1 MNRLII
7 LEDNL
12 EFSRSLLNYI
22 VERNKKIQLWS
33 IAIDGEEVIE
43 KINSL
48 QKDDILLMDLGLPKI
63 NGIEVIE
70 KLIQN
75 KERMP
80 YIIVMSGNPDLLEK
94 VRNYTSYIYAAIG
107 KPFALKRIAEM
118 IEEIT
123 YLTDQKRYEKMVK
136 EELRKFEMNVT
147 TIGYD
152 YIVDAITLSLQ
163 DDTLLKDMK
172 NKLYKSIA
180 IKNNNINP
188 TNIKWTIEKN
198 IKSMGRYTST
208 KVIKEYF
215 HVEGREKITPKLFV
229 STVVNKLKQEVEK
242 EVETPKERVCFS

>member
-12 EFSRSLLNYI
+12 GFSRSLLNYI
-22 VERNKKIQLWS
+22 VERNKKVQLWS
-33 IAIDGEEVIE
+33 IAIDGEEIIE

-80 YIIVMSGNPDLLEK
+80 YIIVMSGNRDLWEK
-94 VRNYTSYIYAAIG
+94 LRNYTSYIYAAIG
-107 KPFALKRIAEM
+107 KPFELKRIAEM

-123 YLTDQKRYEKMVK
+123 YLTNQRHYEKIVT

-152 YIVDAITLSLQ
+152 YIVDAIILSLQ
-163 DDTLLKDMK
+163 DETLLKDMK
-172 NKLYKSIA
+172 NNLYKSIA

-198 IKSMGRYTST
+198 IKSMVRYTST

-215 HVEGREKITPKLFV
+215 HVEAREKITPKLFV
-229 STVVNKLKQEVEK
+229 STVANNLKQEVEK
-242 EVETPKERVCFS
+242 EIETPKERVCFL